1 MQTGSGEAGG
11 GVPGDGRPAP
21 TALDVFDAVV
31 STLESDVRLAD
42 RVVVRPHPLL
52 ALVRRDARSVIV
64 APGEVWDR
72 GRHLLRPFA
81 EALADGSAG
90 LLLLGDIDDP
100 DLAQGIARGIS
111 SVLPSR
117 PTATQLV
124 AGVLGAFELIDAKS
138 RSENRGKW
146 LSRYRYEL
154 GELIEISKALSTER
168 EIDKLLGLI
177 LEKSRFITGADA
189 GSIYVV
195 EGDDPDPLRRTLR
208 FKLTQNDSIEL
219 DFREFTVPVS
229 ARSMSG
235 YVALHKS
242 PLNIVD
248 VYDLPAH
255 APYAFDRSFDAKVA
269 YRTKSMLCAPLQS
282 RGGDVIGVIQLIN
295 KKRDPEIRLGAP
307 EDFER
312 QIVAFD
318 QRSEELLMTLASQ
331 AGIALEN
338 AILYAEINRMLEG
351 FVRASVEAIE
361 QRDPTTSG
369 HSRRVADFTVGL
381 ARAVEKTGSG
391 PFKDVRWTADDLRE
405 LEYAS
410 LLHDFGKIG
419 VREEVLIKAKKL
431 YEHQLDNIRL
441 RFDYAVRTI
450 EADVLRRKLFVIERG
465 KGEAELSRLDDEL
478 AIRRAEL
485 ERSFASICACNE
497 PTIMKGGDFAQ
508 LEAIARDTY
517 SDLSGR
523 EMPLLTADEM
533 QSLVVPRGTLTTTEI
548 DEIRSHVVHTFEFLS
563 QIPWGKQFRRVA
575 LIAGA
580 HHERLNGTGY
590 PNRLQAAE
598 IPLQSKMMSI
608 ADIFDA
614 LTASDRPYKKAVPVE
629 RALDILGFE
638 VKDQHVD
645 GDLVRIFVEARVWDG
660 VDGPVSRGPSSTA
673 RPDQTKP

>member
-1 MQTGSGEAGG
+1 MQTARFSDA
-11 GVPGDGRPAP
+11 GRPSIEA
-21 TALDVFDAVV
+21 FDEVIRV
-31 STLESDVRLAD
+31 LESDPRLSD
-42 RVVVRPHPLL
+42 RIVVRPHPLL
-52 ALVRRDARSVIV
+52 ILVRRESSTVLVGSSKVWSSARQ
-64 APGEVWDR
+64 
-72 GRHLLRPFA
+72 LLRPFA
-81 EALADGSAG
+81 EELADGAMT
-90 LLLLGDIDDP
+90 LVLLGELEDP
-100 DLAQGIARGIS
+100 DLAEAVRRGIS
-111 SVLPSR
+111 TILPQHPSPTELVASVL
-117 PTATQLV
+117 
-124 AGVLGAFELIDAKS
+124 AGFELIDAKS
-138 RSENRGKW
+138 RAESRGKW
-146 LSRYRYEL
+146 LSRYRFEL
-154 GELIEISKALSTER
+154 GELIEIAKALSTER

-242 PLNIVD
+242 PLNIAD

-255 APYAFDRSFDAKVA
+255 SPFAFDRSFDAKIA
-269 YRTKSMLCAPLQS
+269 YRTKSMLCAPLLN

-295 KKRDPEIRLGAP
+295 KKRAPELKLVSP

-338 AILYAEINRMLEG
+338 AILYADINRMLEG

-369 HSRRVADFTVGL
+369 HSRRVSDFTVGL
-381 ARAVEKTGSG
+381 ARAVERESTG
-391 PFKDVRWTADDLRE
+391 PFRDVSWTKDDLRE

-419 VREEVLIKAKKL
+419 VREEVLVKAKKL

-441 RFDYAVRTI
+441 RFDYTI
-450 EADVLRRKLFVIERG
+450 RSLEADVLRRKLFVLERQG
-465 KGEAELSRLDDEL
+465 SAGELSQLDEEL
-478 AIRRAEL
+478 AVRRAQL
-485 ERSFASICACNE
+485 ESAFASICASNE
-497 PTIMKGGDFAQ
+497 PTILSGGDFKQ
-508 LEAIARDTY
+508 IEAVARETY
-517 SDLSGR
+517 TDLSGR
-523 EMPLLTADEM
+523 ELPLLTPDEM
-533 QSLVVPRGTLTTTEI
+533 QSLSIPRGSLTSTEI
-548 DEIRSHVVHTFEFLS
+548 DEIRSHVTHTFEFLS

-590 PNRLQAAE
+590 PHRLHAAE
-598 IPLQSKMMSI
+598 IPLQSKMMSV

-645 GDLVRIFVEARVWDG
+645 GDLVRIFIEARVWED
-660 VDGPVSRGPSSTA
+660 VEGPLSTGA
-673 RPDQTKP
+673 LMRR